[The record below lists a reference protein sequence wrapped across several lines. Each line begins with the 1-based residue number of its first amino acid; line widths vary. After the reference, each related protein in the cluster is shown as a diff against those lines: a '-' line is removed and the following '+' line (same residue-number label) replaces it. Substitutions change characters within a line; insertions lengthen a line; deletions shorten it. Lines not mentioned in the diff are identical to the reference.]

1 MSGNVTLRY
10 LKDQHQLQ
18 KSPVATAR
26 NLVLRP
32 FHCPSSQVSITA
44 LALVCIQNPLALTAE
59 NNINLEHVQSFVGT
73 DRPVSQ
79 GPI

>member
-44 LALVCIQNPLALTAE
+44 LALVCIQSPIALTAE
-59 NNINLEHVQSFVGT
+59 NNINLEHHNALATTFSVL
-73 DRPVSQ
+73 
-79 GPI
+79 